1 MAMGLELIPMISAS
15 TPYFLSSPF
24 SWITH
29 IGLAAGLSAAQ
40 AILVF
45 FLRSGGKEWK
55 DQDGRANDSRD
66 LFHCVTHG
74 VYLPMAG
81 NLIL

>member
-1 MAMGLELIPMISAS
+1 MTPAIWIKFSAS
-15 TPYFLSSPF
+15 MF
-24 SWITH
+24 SVMDHPHRTRRGIERGPGDF
-29 IGLAAGLSAAQ
+29 GL
-40 AILVF
+40 